1 MIEQM
6 SCFLD
11 KSLCLEN
18 YEKHKE
24 LLNLSNYTFPAAMI
38 TLGYYPENIKR
49 VYRDRFHKEYVVFD
63 NGYKRLDE
71 DELKDMFK
79 RKEENMPKTNTHD
92 ANNFGEL
99 MYSRKTSAEFS
110 IEMDRSIKEGIK
122 HFTK

>member
-1 MIEQM
+1 
-6 SCFLD
+6 
-11 KSLCLEN
+11 
-18 YEKHKE
+18 
-24 LLNLSNYTFPAAMI
+24 MI

-49 VYRDRFHKEYVVFD
+49 VYRDRLDKEYVVFD

-71 DELKDMFK
+71 HELKNMFK

-92 ANNFGEL
+92 ASNFGEL